1 MYASG
6 WLVGNLEV
14 IPLNFACATPECT
27 HGINTGMRHSH
38 SMLVWYIGAMIRHN
52 EKCART
58 GSVPSLTLNPCT
70 PRPSAEPYA
79 PPSLKRAIAAR
90 WKVWAPWVGMQQL
103 RARDYAPSVAAAET
117 VRLRHSE
124 HILDLMRDGI
134 SMRTIRRH
142 RLDDPRLTDE
152 VRAVLVE
159 AARERQSKA
168 WAVTG
173 ITWRDLGGISHC
185 GQTSLRANYSM

>member
-1 MYASG
+1 
-6 WLVGNLEV
+6 
-14 IPLNFACATPECT
+14 
-27 HGINTGMRHSH
+27 
-38 SMLVWYIGAMIRHN
+38 LVWYIGAMIRHN

-90 WKVWAPWVGMQQL
+90 WKVWAPWVGVPRL
-103 RARDYAPSVAAAET
+103 WAGDYAPSVAAAET

-152 VRAVLVE
+152 VRAVLGGG
-159 AARERQSKA
+159 AGGRQSKA
-168 WAVTG
+168 WAGSV
-173 ITWRDLGGISHC
+173 L
-185 GQTSLRANYSM
+185 TSAGV